1 MNHEHRKDRGKDRG
15 FGNFTSKIDS
25 KTLVAG
31 LIIAM
36 LFFPACATTGPGP
49 DAPDAEAAVSPLIR
63 FYRGPLNHLSSV
75 RQGQCPMHPSCSEYA
90 DQAIAK
96 HGPVVGWTMA
106 LDRLMRCG
114 RDETK
119 RNRKIRVNGEVLFY
133 DPVEENDGW
142 WNADQHGRP
151 TKP

>member
-1 MNHEHRKDRGKDRG
+1 MKK
-15 FGNFTSKIDS
+15 SLLLKPA
-25 KTLVAG
+25 VAAIF
-31 LIIAM
+31 IIAAIF
-36 LFFPACATTGPGP
+36 LSACATTGGGP
-49 DAPDAEAAVSPLIR
+49 DAPDEDAAVSPLIR

-90 DQAIAK
+90 DQAIEK

-119 RNRKIRVNGEVLFY
+119 RNRKIRVKGDVLFY

-142 WNADQHGRP
+142 W
-151 TKP
+151 

>member
-1 MNHEHRKDRGKDRG
+1 MSIMFRIRRA
-15 FGNFTSKIDS
+15 
-25 KTLVAG
+25 AG
-31 LIIAM
+31 AVFILLLLLSA
-36 LFFPACATTGPGP
+36 ACAHMSADPAMIDG
-49 DAPDAEAAVSPLIR
+49 DAAVSPLIR

-90 DQAIAK
+90 DQALEK

-114 RDETK
+114 RDESK
-119 RNRKIRVNGEVLFY
+119 RNRQIRVNGEVLFY

-142 WNADQHGRP
+142 WTEEGASSEQGETMGEAFFRGS
-151 TKP
+151 